1 MKDDLGKLLRNNF
14 EAFLRKAYQEEHGTP
29 LGDDP
34 YITHFCDGLS
44 WLEKTGGRTLV
55 INMPP
60 RHGKTD
66 FEWFSGFHGFWP
78 VNRG

>member
-1 MKDDLGKLLRNNF
+1 VKDDLGKLLRNNF

-44 WLEKTGGRTLV
+44 WLEKTGGRTLHAMV
-55 INMPP
+55 KP
-60 RHGKTD
+60 TS
-66 FEWFSGFHGFWP
+66 EWFSGFHGFWP